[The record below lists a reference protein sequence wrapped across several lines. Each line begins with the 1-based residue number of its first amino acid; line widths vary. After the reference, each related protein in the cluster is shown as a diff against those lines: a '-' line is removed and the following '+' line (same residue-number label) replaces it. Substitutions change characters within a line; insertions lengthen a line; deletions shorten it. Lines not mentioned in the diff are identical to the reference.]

1 MLTYK
6 PGRISMNFA
15 HIDIQQLR
23 IKHILFKSKVRS
35 VLYGGTYDE
44 AFFSNNGP
52 IAAWFTT
59 VGLVKFSHAPEIVE
73 MQKLH
78 HDLNI
83 TALQLFQLYQNN
95 KIEQAHEGLKTIE
108 KNSERFLLILA
119 RLEERLG
126 LDIASSMP

>member
-1 MLTYK
+1 MK
-6 PGRISMNFA
+6 FA
-15 HIDIQQLR
+15 QIDIQQLR

-44 AFFSNNGP
+44 AFFSDHGP
-52 IAAWFTT
+52 VASWFSS
-59 VGLVKFSHAPEIVE
+59 VGMVKFRDAPEMLE

-78 HDLNI
+78 QELNLI
-83 TALQLFQLYQNN
+83 AMQLFQLYQNN
-95 KIEQAHEGLKTIE
+95 KIDQAHDGLKTIE

-126 LDIASSMP
+126 FAAAGS